1 MTAPV
6 IRGYHQYDGW
16 NVTPVS
22 GDFLVW
28 IGSNFDGGLTTPSG
42 WTAYSGMN
50 TGYSRVWTRT
60 ANGTS
65 LDNPSGVSGQFPN
78 AFGSGIAFSN
88 GANTSIDY
96 AAGTWSASGSDF
108 GQVCPPPKG
117 NAALATSDGLH
128 IVSAY
133 QRSTGW
139 DYTSA
144 GPYFGF
150 SNPRFNTPS
159 GYTALSGTVQ
169 DYYEVISD
177 YGVPPPTYD
186 GTGAWGWREHYSGIY
201 TKQLSSTSNPGSTT
215 FTISGPDGADPAW
228 AACSIVVK
236 VQASGPTA
244 YGPSIRR

>member
-6 IRGYHQYDGW
+6 IRGYHQYAGW

-22 GDFLVW
+22 GDFLIW
-28 IGSNFDGGLTTPSG
+28 IGSNLTGGLATPSG

-50 TGYSRVWTRT
+50 TGFSRVWTRT

-65 LDNPSGVSGQFPN
+65 LDNPSGASGQWPG

-108 GQVCPPPKG
+108 NQICPPPKG

-133 QRSTGW
+133 QKADGF
-139 DYTSA
+139 DYTNW
-144 GPYFGF
+144 GPYLQY
-150 SNPRFNTPS
+150 SNPRFNTPG
-159 GYTALSGTVQ
+159 GYTRQEPTFQ
-169 DYYEVISD
+169 DYYEITA
-177 YGVPPPTYD
+177 GGID
-186 GTGAWGWREHYSGIY
+186 GEVAWTEHYSAIY
-201 TKQLSSTSNPGSTT
+201 TKQLSATSNPGSTT
-215 FTISGPDGADPAW
+215 FTITSPEGNTPGW
-228 AACSIVVK
+228 ASCSIVVK
-236 VQASGPTA
+236 VAGASGPTA